1 MNRLI
6 TTGIITIAILMNA
19 PDAYSQKNLD
29 TNQQSAKT
37 QEIGL
42 KGSQIQLQ

>member
-6 TTGIITIAILMNA
+6 MTGIITIAILTNA
-19 PDAYSQKNLD
+19 PDAHLQKNLD

-37 QEIGL
+37 QEVGL
-42 KGSQIQLQ
+42 KGS